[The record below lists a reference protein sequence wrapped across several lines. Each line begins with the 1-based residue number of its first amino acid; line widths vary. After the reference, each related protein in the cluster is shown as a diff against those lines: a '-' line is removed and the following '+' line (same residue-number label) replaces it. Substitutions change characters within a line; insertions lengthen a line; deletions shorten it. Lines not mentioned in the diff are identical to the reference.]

1 MDLVLTETSLNV
13 MYFGEE
19 EDFNNNED
27 EEDSA
32 IGDTEKCEKLN
43 YNENIVAFV
52 EKRELTRNIK
62 PLVCS
67 NILLE
72 KITSN
77 YIIVKQ
83 IISNLSW
90 QDKAMCKLVCNNW
103 YSAVQTLQKEQI
115 SPEDFV
121 IDLCYS
127 LRRGGEK
134 GWFKKS
140 GIFYTEPLVI
150 FTFANTAGFSAV
162 RKCKVIQPRPCKQH
176 CDQEHCLINLINCH
190 VNAPKNCMLT
200 VKATYLVYRPR
211 PHSNTYGHSI
221 AHYTIYTWTNPL
233 IAGIFIPKIPDVSFQ
248 VLNIRS
254 QNSLQQE
261 FYDVVDKL
269 SKEHIIK
276 GVLVFFTEKYL
287 LDSVEDIVFLNYFK
301 DVQPNVP
308 YALGGCIV
316 EDTMS
321 ENSDINLLVDS
332 LNKGADFIS
341 ENLLSIGLFTIP
353 KKSNNNEYN
362 FEMYSFI
369 IESSDWTKPDIQ
381 QLVTEFSKKVPRF
394 EHSIALKFS
403 CVDRD
408 KKHVLEQ
415 DCFRA
420 AFPNTTIVG
429 CYGNGGLGIHHPAI
443 PEPEAT
449 ALRHR
454 RESFYS
460 IPRQF
465 GIMYFNSTVFVYIG
479 WGKIIS
485 PQGPL

>member
-1 MDLVLTETSLNV
+1 MDSVLAETSLNV
-13 MYFGEE
+13 MYFGEDEDVNENE
-19 EDFNNNED
+19 EEA
-27 EEDSA
+27 DSV
-32 IGDTEKCEKLN
+32 IVDTEKCAKLN
-43 YNENIVAFV
+43 YNKNIAAFI
-52 EKRELTRNIK
+52 EKREMMSNIK
-62 PLVCS
+62 PLECS
-67 NILLE
+67 NILIE
-72 KITSN
+72 NITSN

-90 QDKAMCKLVCNNW
+90 QDKAMCKLVCSNW

-127 LRRGGEK
+127 LRSGGGK

-150 FTFANTAGFSAV
+150 LTFANTAGFCAV
-162 RKCKVIQPRPCKQH
+162 SKCKVIQPRPCEQH
-176 CDQEHCLINLINCH
+176 CEKEHCLMDLINFH
-190 VNAPKNCMLT
+190 VNAPKNCMMT
-200 VKATYLVYRPR
+200 VKANYLVYRPLA
-211 PHSNTYGHSI
+211 HSNTYGHSI
-221 AHYTIYTWTNPL
+221 THYKYTWTNPF

-269 SKEHIIK
+269 SKDHIIK
-276 GVLVFFTEKYL
+276 GVLVYVTEKYL
-287 LDSVEDIVFLNYFK
+287 LNSVEDIVFLNYFK

-332 LNKGADFIS
+332 VNEGADFIS

-369 IESSDWTKPDIQ
+369 IESSDWDKPKIQ
-381 QLVTEFSKKVPRF
+381 ESVTEFSKKVPRF
-394 EHSIALKFS
+394 EHSIALKLS
-403 CVDRD
+403 CVGRDR
-408 KKHVLEQ
+408 KHVLEQ

-420 AFPNTTIVG
+420 AFPNTPIVG
-429 CYGNGGLGIHHPAI
+429 CYGNGELGIHHPAR
-443 PEPEAT
+443 PEPEALPN
-449 ALRHR
+449 AIKRHR
-454 RESFYS
+454 RD
-460 IPRQF
+460 PGPQF
-465 GIMYFNSTVFVYIG
+465 GIMYSYSTVFVYIG